1 MNIKVVERGEGG
13 DSRGPEKIVIPAV
26 FQVFNESKRSQHF
39 FQKRESD
46 INTNTNLMKRWA
58 GLFTRNEQIIS
69 LFKSGCFPPFPH
81 VLLFLS
87 FREGSKGQT
96 IVEPSDILVN
106 KSLTHASLL
115 LWAFYERWG
124 GGIETRLGAE

>member
-1 MNIKVVERGEGG
+1 MLNAERVAIVEAQKRLSYQPSFRFLMNPRG
-13 DSRGPEKIVIPAV
+13 
-26 FQVFNESKRSQHF
+26 HTTF

-115 LWAFYERWG
+115 LWAFDERWG
-124 GGIETRLGAE
+124 LPLGRDRNAIRS

>member
-1 MNIKVVERGEGG
+1 MLNAERVAIVEAQKRLSYQPSFRFLMNPRGHTTFF
-13 DSRGPEKIVIPAV
+13 PEKRIKYRCEY
-26 FQVFNESKRSQHF
+26 QSNE
-39 FQKRESD
+39 E
-46 INTNTNLMKRWA
+46 MA
-58 GLFTRNEQIIS
+58 GLFTRNNQIIIS